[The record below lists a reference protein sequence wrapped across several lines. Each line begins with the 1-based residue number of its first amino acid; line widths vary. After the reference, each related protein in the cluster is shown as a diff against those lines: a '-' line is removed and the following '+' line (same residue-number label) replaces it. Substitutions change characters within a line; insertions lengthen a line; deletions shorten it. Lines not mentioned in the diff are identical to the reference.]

1 MKRFRRIIALVMIGG
16 IWTVV
21 MQQNLLRGQNA
32 IKTISLDD
40 AIAMAKQSNHDLKI
54 ALQRQKGDSEKV
66 NQAWGTLLP
75 VIESEA
81 SMLRQGADSGFLSMS
96 DGQYDIKIV
105 QVKFGINPGMF
116 YNALQMSRK
125 AYTVSTEDVKR
136 IKSEIEFNVIESYF
150 NLILAEEMITIRKD
164 TITLLQENLKD
175 VTNLYKTGSVP
186 RYDLLQA
193 QVQLKSQ
200 EPLLIEAENKYR
212 LALDMFNFQLG
223 LDETTYGADR
233 SIIEKNKYRAAEND
247 IDAFIQRVG
256 GIALKNRPEIVQL
269 RMKKEIA
276 GHMKNMNDSYYL
288 WPTIMLGGYY
298 GFSKAL
304 PTATDAFLPTKDSG
318 AGGETGLGYM
328 DLSKIAG
335 NGKWQQNWQVRLAA
349 TYRWSALLP
358 VDSTRAQA
366 REAKDRG
373 LEADEELAKVRRL
386 ITISIKSS
394 YSNLLTSR
402 QTIQSH
408 SENVEKAK
416 EGLRIARES
425 YRAGVIKNYEL
436 LGAQMALTQ
445 AQAGYING
453 VNVYYQSLAK
463 LRKDIGTDD
472 DTIIFGGEGNE

>member
-1 MKRFRRIIALVMIGG
+1 MKTYRRIIIIIILCVFFQA
-16 IWTVV
+16 
-21 MQQNLLRGQNA
+21 A
-32 IKTISLDD
+32 IHIDPAHAQGAMKTIGLED
-40 AIAMAKQSNHDLKI
+40 AIAMAKQNSHDYKI
-54 ALQRQKGDSEKV
+54 AIQRQKGDAEKV

-81 SMLRQGADSGFLSMS
+81 SILRQGAESGFLSMT
-96 DGQYDIKIV
+96 DGQYDIRVV

-125 AYTVSTEDVKR
+125 AYTVSSEEVKK
-136 IKSEIEFNVIESYF
+136 IKSEIEYNVIESYF

-164 TITLLQENLKD
+164 TITLLAENLKD
-175 VTNLYKTGSVP
+175 VTNMYRTGSVP

-200 EPLLIEAENKYR
+200 EPLLIEAENRYR
-212 LALDMFNFQLG
+212 LALDMFNYHLG
-223 LDETTYGADR
+223 LDETTYRADR
-233 SIIEKNKYRAAEND
+233 SIIEKNAYRAAEKD
-247 IDAFIQRVG
+247 IDAFIVRVG

-269 RMKKEIA
+269 KMKKEIA
-276 GHMKNMNDSYYL
+276 GHMKNINDSYYL
-288 WPTIMLGGYY
+288 WPTFTAGGYY
-298 GFSKAL
+298 GFNKVL
-304 PTATDAFLPTKDSG
+304 PNATEAYLPTKDMG
-318 AGGETGLGYM
+318 PGGEAGLGYM
-328 DLSKIAG
+328 DLSRIAG
-335 NGKWQQNWQVRLAA
+335 NGKWQGNWQVRVAA

-358 VDSTRAQA
+358 IDSTRAQS
-366 REAKDRG
+366 REAKARG
-373 LEADEELAKVRRL
+373 LEADEELIKVKRL

-394 YSNLLTSR
+394 YSSLLTSR
-402 QTIQSH
+402 QAIQSH
-408 SENVEKAK
+408 RENVDKAK

-425 YRAGVIKNYEL
+425 YRAGVIKNSEL

-453 VNVYYQSLAK
+453 INGYYQSLAK

>member
-1 MKRFRRIIALVMIGG
+1 MKRRGLIITIALISGLWPAAVH
-16 IWTVV
+16 TNVL
-21 MQQNLLRGQNA
+21 QGQGA
-32 IKTISLDD
+32 LKTIGLED
-40 AIAMAKQSNHDLKI
+40 AIAMAKQGNPDLKI
-54 ALQRQKGDSEKV
+54 ALQRQKGDQEKV

-75 VIESEA
+75 IIESQA
-81 SMLRQGADSGFLSMS
+81 SIMRQGADSGFMSLS
-96 DGQYDIKIV
+96 DGQYDIKVV

-125 AYTVSTEDVKR
+125 AYTISTEDVKR
-136 IKSEIEFNVIESYF
+136 IKSEIEYNVIESYF

-164 TITLLQENLKD
+164 TLSLLSENLKD
-175 VTNLYKTGSVP
+175 VTSLYKTGSVP

-200 EPLLIEAENKYR
+200 EPLLLEAENKYR
-212 LALDMFNFQLG
+212 LALDMFNYQMG
-223 LDETTYGADR
+223 LDETEYRADR
-233 SIIEKNKYRAAEND
+233 SIIEKNNYRTAEKD
-247 IDAFIQRVG
+247 IDVFIQRVG

-276 GHMKNMNDSYYL
+276 GHMKSLNDSYYL
-288 WPTIMLGGYY
+288 WPTFMVGGNY

-304 PTATDAFLPTKDSG
+304 PTASQAFLPTKDN
-318 AGGETGLGYM
+318 AGDTGLGYM
-328 DLSKIAG
+328 DLSRIVG
-335 NGKWQQNWQVRLAA
+335 NSKWQQNWQVVLAA

-358 VDSTRAQA
+358 IDSTRAQA
-366 REAKDRG
+366 RESKARE

-394 YSNLLTSR
+394 YSNLLTSS

-408 SENVEKAK
+408 RENVEKAK

-425 YRAGVIKNYEL
+425 YRAGVIKNSEL
-436 LGAQMALTQ
+436 LGAQMALTT

-453 VNVYYQSLAK
+453 VNGYYQSLAK

-472 DTIIFGGEGNE
+472 DTIIFGGDGNE

>member
-1 MKRFRRIIALVMIGG
+1 MKRTRCIIAPFMIGG
-16 IWTVV
+16 I
-21 MQQNLLRGQNA
+21 LLSVTQTNSLLGKEA
-32 IKTISLDD
+32 IKSIGLED
-40 AIAMAKQSNHDLKI
+40 AIVMAKRDSHDLKI
-54 ALQRQKGDSEKV
+54 ALQRQKGDQEKM
-66 NQAWGTLLP
+66 NQAWGMLLP
-75 VIESEA
+75 VIESQA
-81 SMLRQGADSGFLSMS
+81 SMARQGADSGFMSMS
-96 DGQYDIKIV
+96 DGQYDIKVV

-125 AYTVSTEDVKR
+125 AYTASTEDVKR
-136 IKSEIEFNVIESYF
+136 VKSEIEYNVIESYF

-164 TITLLQENLKD
+164 TIVLLQENLKD
-175 VTNLYKTGSVP
+175 VTSLYKTGSVP

-200 EPLLIEAENKYR
+200 EPLLIEAENRYR

-223 LDETTYGADR
+223 LDETTYRADR
-233 SIIEKNKYRAAEND
+233 SIVDKDAYRAAEKD

-288 WPTIMLGGYY
+288 WPTFMVGGYY

-304 PTATDAFLPTKDSG
+304 PTATEAFLPTRDVGSPAEYG
-318 AGGETGLGYM
+318 VGYM

-335 NGKWQQNWQVRLAA
+335 DGKWQQNWQVVLAA

-358 VDSTRAQA
+358 FDSTRAQA
-366 REAKDRG
+366 REAKARG

-402 QTIQSH
+402 QAIQSH
-408 SENVEKAK
+408 RENVEKAK

-425 YRAGVIKNYEL
+425 YRAGVIKNTEL

-445 AQAGYING
+445 ARAGYING
-453 VNVYYQSLAK
+453 VNSYYQSLAK

-472 DTIIFGGEGNE
+472 DAIIFGGEWNE